1 MNQKNI
7 FSIISVVLILQGI
20 VFFLLGDQMTSSTFP
35 DLDEA
40 GHLAVRRVIEVPSA
54 LSILIG
60 LITFANRTHPGVL
73 WAYTIGS
80 AILLCV
86 TLKHMFMDHV
96 NVPIPAV
103 VIQALIVLSCAY
115 LWSQNKKA

>member
-20 VFFLLGDQMTSSTFP
+20 VFYIMGAQMVKDTFP
-35 DLDEA
+35 NVDETGQHA
-40 GHLAVRRVIEVPSA
+40 LRLLLEVPSA
-54 LSILIG
+54 LSILLG
-60 LITFANRTHPGVL
+60 LITYANRTHPSVL
-73 WAYTIGS
+73 WAFTIGT
-80 AILLCV
+80 AVLLCV
-86 TLKHMFMDHV
+86 TMKHMLVDHV

-103 VIQALIVLSCAY
+103 VIQGMILLSCAY